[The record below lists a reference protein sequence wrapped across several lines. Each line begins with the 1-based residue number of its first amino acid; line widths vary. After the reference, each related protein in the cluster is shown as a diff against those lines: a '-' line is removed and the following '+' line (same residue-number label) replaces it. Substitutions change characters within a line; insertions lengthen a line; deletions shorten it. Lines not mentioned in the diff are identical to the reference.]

1 MNDLK
6 VLVYLDLLKIK
17 NFFFQIFH
25 HPLLFLKKLF
35 SIIIFFGLCFSS
47 FIVSIFKNESKASIA
62 PEMQQSA
69 LGIIA
74 IISLVF
80 ILFVLANYL
89 NDYAPSNF
97 SISDI
102 SYLFPSPINNKLI
115 LFYSMIRSAI
125 KGVASFFLTFIFIIL
140 MLLAFTNLS
149 LIGLLPIA
157 LGFFFIF
164 LFFISLSYLFFAI
177 KVKTG
182 LVKGLKFISYIL
194 QGIACLILLFY
205 LYKFWSLN
213 FNFNELSM
221 SIFDSFLVKL
231 PIISSIIKFISL
243 LLTETITPP
252 IFDILYLLSLIIIN
266 CFLFITLNVEYYE
279 EIAEKVSTQNEK
291 LKQLKNNK
299 RDVHSQMEK
308 DIKKVNLNSSSK
320 ERWGTLSLYWKASII
335 RKRKQTSLKKY
346 LLFLV
351 NIIIGIIGGYVTL
364 KGNQLVSLLV
374 ISIGTVYIVLIS
386 SNFSEL
392 SRELKNVYIYIIPG
406 KPINKI
412 LSTVL
417 DELLMLAIRISI
429 MLIPS
434 IILDYKFLILGIGC
448 YLITIAFSLVVKL
461 LNLIVILLMP
471 KDNESGPGI
480 LVTFVLMILIM
491 IPFVATVATYSIT
504 TNPYIAFGVL
514 TVIVGIYISLLMLLC
529 NKIFDFIEY

>member
-25 HPLLFLKKLF
+25 NPILFLKKLF

-47 FIVSIFKNESKASIA
+47 FIVAIFKNEAKASVS
-62 PEMQQSA
+62 PEMQQA
-69 LGIIA
+69 TLGIIA

-102 SYLFPSPINNKLI
+102 SYLFPSPINNRLI
-115 LFYSMIRSAI
+115 LFYSMVRSAI

-140 MLLAFTNLS
+140 MILASTDIS
-149 LIGLLPIA
+149 LIGLFPIA

-177 KVKTG
+177 KIKTG
-182 LVKGLKFISYIL
+182 IVKILKLISYLL
-194 QGIACLILLFY
+194 QGIACLIFLFY

-213 FNFNELSM
+213 FNFTELSL
-221 SIFDSFLVKL
+221 SIFNSFIVKL
-231 PIISSIIKFISL
+231 PIISSIVRFISL

-252 IFDILYLLSLIIIN
+252 IFDILYLLSLVIIN
-266 CFLFITLNVEYYE
+266 CFLFITLNIEYYE

-308 DIKKVNLNSSSK
+308 EMKKVNLNSSAK
-320 ERWGTLSLYWKASII
+320 ERWGVLSLYWKASVI
-335 RKRKQTSLKKY
+335 RKRKQTPIKKY

-351 NIIIGIIGGYVTL
+351 NIIIGLIGGYVTL
-364 KGNQLVSLLV
+364 KGHQLISLLV
-374 ISIGTVYIVLIS
+374 ISIGTVYIVLIL

-392 SRELKNVYIYIIPG
+392 SRELKNVYIYLIPG

-417 DELLMLAIRISI
+417 DELLILLIRISI

-448 YLITIAFSLVVKL
+448 YLMTLALSLVVKL
-461 LNLIVILLMP
+461 LNLIIILLMP
-471 KDNESGPGI
+471 KDNESGPGM
-480 LVTFVLMILIM
+480 LATFVLMIIIM
-491 IPFVATVATYSIT
+491 IPFVATVVTYAIT
-504 TNPYIAFGVL
+504 KNSYISFAVL